1 MRTFDLNQLFPYSVG
16 FDRFDRLFD
25 LAERSAARDVSY
37 PPYNIAR
44 LGENEYRV
52 TMAVAGFAEKDL
64 EIEVKENALTVRG
77 RIEEPNEGVTY
88 LHRGIGARAFERTFQ
103 LADFMKVQGAQLVNG
118 LLEID
123 LAREVPE
130 SAKPRKIEI
139 AHGTE
144 PRTIEGAGHQQAA

>member
-64 EIEVKENALTVRG
+64 EIEV
-77 RIEEPNEGVTY
+77 
-88 LHRGIGARAFERTFQ
+88 
-103 LADFMKVQGAQLVNG
+103 
-118 LLEID
+118 
-123 LAREVPE
+123 
-130 SAKPRKIEI
+130 
-139 AHGTE
+139 
-144 PRTIEGAGHQQAA
+144 